1 MDEGDEGL
9 EPSLEAEDGRLGP
22 PEGMLLPGEVFRED
36 EEDEEL
42 GGEEDG
48 DGLELED
55 DDGEGRL
62 GIPEGM
68 PPLEEGLL
76 GMFTGG
82 NPGGGVIG
90 AQPIIIAENKK
101 IAKLRIGYFGL

>member
-1 MDEGDEGL
+1 MS
-9 EPSLEAEDGRLGP
+9 SLEAEDGRVGL
-22 PEGMLLPGEVFRED
+22 PEGMLLSEEVFPEEEELED
-36 EEDEEL
+36 EEGL
-42 GGEEDG
+42 
-48 DGLELED
+48 DGLERED

-68 PPLEEGLL
+68 LLLEEGLL

-90 AQPIIIAENKK
+90 AQPINIAGNKK
-101 IAKLRIGYFGL
+101 IAKLRIA